1 MILTNYAFLIVHEQ
15 TVSPL
20 PPVPPPMAVPV
31 LAPPVWNSAAVAT
44 STRRQ
49 LPLQRSTNP
58 FLDEQAAKRAEIE
71 RARDEQL
78 AKLKALN
85 SPLPS
90 GRPQGLVPAMA
101 PVRRTPISS
110 VPLTPSSG
118 MQRTGQFA
126 APAPPPMRGLNELQR
141 LVNQNSATNDAPS
154 SPRSTG
160 YVDNVSPPPSEVTA
174 SVAKT
179 AGGNG
184 FMGRIFGG
192 NEDQARNDPEPEQ
205 QRKVVRQPLP
215 EVDEDEEFEAFS
227 RNGPNKNMSIK
238 DALRNSDDGGDHSKD
253 DQENKS
259 KMWGVDMSRF
269 N

>member
-1 MILTNYAFLIVHEQ
+1 MIIPNLTFLTFHEQ
-15 TVSPL
+15 PAYLS
-20 PPVPPPMAVPV
+20 PPVPPPVTVPV
-31 LAPPVWNSAAVAT
+31 PPPQVWNSASVAT
-44 STRRQ
+44 SSSRQ
-49 LPLQRSTNP
+49 LPLQRSANT

-71 RARDEQL
+71 RAKDEQL

-101 PVRRTPISS
+101 PIRRPPVSS
-110 VPLTPSSG
+110 VSVSPSPG
-118 MQRTGQFA
+118 MKRTTQFSA
-126 APAPPPMRGLNELQR
+126 SAPPPMRGLNELQR
-141 LVNQNSATNDAPS
+141 LVNQNSVTNNIPP
-154 SPRSTG
+154 SPRTNG
-160 YVDNVSPPPSEVTA
+160 YIDSLSPPPPDVVSA
-174 SVAKT
+174 SPKA

-192 NEDQARNDPEPEQ
+192 NDDQARNQLEPE

-238 DALRNSDDGGDHSKD
+238 DALQNSDDGVDRSKD
-253 DQENKS
+253 VQENKS

>member
-1 MILTNYAFLIVHEQ
+1 M
-15 TVSPL
+15 
-20 PPVPPPMAVPV
+20 PP
-31 LAPPVWNSAAVAT
+31 PPVWNSASVAT
-44 STRRQ
+44 STRRSF
-49 LPLQRSTNP
+49 PLQRSTNP

-101 PVRRTPISS
+101 P
-110 VPLTPSSG
+110 
-118 MQRTGQFA
+118 
-126 APAPPPMRGLNELQR
+126 
-141 LVNQNSATNDAPS
+141 
-154 SPRSTG
+154 
-160 YVDNVSPPPSEVTA
+160 SPPAAAAILIRWVLHHLLMNLLLLNG
-174 SVAKT
+174 
-179 AGGNG
+179 GGNG

-192 NEDQARNDPEPEQ
+192 NDEQTRNEPQPEP
-205 QRKVVRQPLP
+205 QRKIVRQPLP
-215 EVDEDEEFEAFS
+215 AVDEDEEFEAFS

-238 DALRNSDDGGDHSKD
+238 DALQNSNEGGGRSKD

-269 N
+269 ND